1 MEKRVFDDLVQSL
14 KEAGDI
20 AEGKVKPS
28 RRFEVKPA
36 DAGLIHVT
44 IPDKSMCRL
53 RGDVLDMENDIISPA
68 CRGHSI

>member
-20 AEGKVKPS
+20 AEGKVMAF

-44 IPDKSMCRL
+44 IPDKSISRL

-68 CRGHSI
+68 CRGPSI